1 MKRSERFR
9 GPSLVLLAFVHI
21 LLFAANMAAAAL
33 LRHGAPFVNP
43 YAPGE
48 IVRNFFAQNPRAV
61 QVSSFFLFGS
71 AVPLGIF
78 AATVVSRLRYLGV
91 RAAGS
96 NIALLGGFAAA
107 GALALSGAFGW
118 VLSLPEVTTSVSVVQ
133 ALYFTS
139 FLFGGTGFAVSFGLL
154 VAGVSITGY
163 FSRLLPRGFVVVGM
177 VVAIAGELSSLS
189 LLFYPANFLIPLA
202 RYLGI
207 VWLVLVAVK
216 LSKTVP
222 KEQQVAAEIA

>member
-1 MKRSERFR
+1 MKRLQRFR
-9 GPSLVLLAFVHI
+9 GPSLVLLVAVHI
-21 LLFAANMAAAAL
+21 LLFAANMVAAAL
-33 LRHGAPFVNP
+33 LRQGAPFVNP
-43 YAPGE
+43 YAAGE
-48 IVRNFFAQNPRAV
+48 IVRTFFLQNPRAV
-61 QVSSFFLFGS
+61 QVSNFFLFGS

-91 RAAGS
+91 RAAGT
-96 NIALLGGFAAA
+96 NIALLGGFWAS

-133 ALYFTS
+133 ALCFTS
-139 FLFGGTGFAVSFGLL
+139 FLFGGMGFTVGFGLL
-154 VAGVSITGY
+154 VAGISITGY
-163 FSRLLPRGFVVVGM
+163 FAGLLSRGLVVFGM

-189 LLFYPANFLIPLA
+189 LLFYPANFLIPIA

-207 VWLVLVAVK
+207 VWLVLVAIR

-222 KEQQVAAEIA
+222 KEQLVAGKAA